1 MDICEERREQF
12 EAKQSK
18 MRDQVLKFEKYIQEN
33 DAKRQR
39 ADMKAKQEHKM
50 YEEKC
55 RELDSIHR
63 QIEQLKEDE
72 TVLEAELEEK
82 NKFTFYLE
90 TVLES
95 TDGFEEVSD
104 LLKRYYT
111 LKQSNQELMVQ
122 VQGQESELDDMRS
135 QLQSLRVHQENQLLV
150 NNSFLQAQQKEL
162 ERVIGS
168 AKHEEDEKNR
178 FEDMVKQVSKEVS
191 QVVQSIRNI
200 YNRCQSTMRTPG
212 KMSTSQNFTVALL
225 NNNLEQ
231 IESRLVD
238 LIEIDEEFTS
248 PAFGP
253 MGSIGD
259 GLNQGSASTSATG
272 LVTGQP
278 SMAASTAK

>member
-95 TDGFEEVSD
+95 TDGFEEVPD

-278 SMAASTAK
+278 STAASTAK